1 LQGCGRITDVL
12 KVTHKRLFAQAFC
25 YYMKLAKANKMAK
38 YTKQQMADAL
48 RHTKGQIT
56 LAARH
61 LGCAYN
67 TMRAYI
73 DKYPE
78 LDDIMKEETAKM
90 GDEVENALYDEA
102 VNKRNTAAL
111 IFLAKTKFKHR
122 GYIERQEVTGA
133 DGKANKLEITYVNR
147 DED

>member
-1 LQGCGRITDVL
+1 
-12 KVTHKRLFAQAFC
+12 
-25 YYMKLAKANKMAK
+25 MAK

-56 LAARH
+56 LAAQY

-78 LDDIMKEETAKM
+78 LDDIMKEETSKM
-90 GDEVENALYDEA
+90 GDEVELALYDEA
-102 VNKRNTAAL
+102 VNNRNTAAL
-111 IFLAKTKFKHR
+111 IFLAKTKFKNR

-133 DGKANKLEITYVNR
+133 DGAPNRLEIHYVNR